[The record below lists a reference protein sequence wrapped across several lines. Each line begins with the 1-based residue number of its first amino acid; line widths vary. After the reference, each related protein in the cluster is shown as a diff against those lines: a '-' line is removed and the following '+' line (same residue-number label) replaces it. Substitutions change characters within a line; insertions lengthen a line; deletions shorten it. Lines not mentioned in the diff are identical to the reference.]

1 MLPEASILTD
11 YILNLTI
18 RLMEKLVFYPE
29 NIERNLN
36 HTGGLIMAERF
47 MAELTRRGMG
57 RQTAYALVRKCAL
70 EAKKLRIGLKD
81 VILQQDEIKDYLT
94 PEEVEEIMDPH
105 TYLGSSVQIVDN
117 VLEESS
123 RWF

>member
-1 MLPEASILTD
+1 
-11 YILNLTI
+11 
-18 RLMEKLVFYPE
+18 
-29 NIERNLN
+29 
-36 HTGGLIMAERF
+36 MAERF